1 MITTE
6 LMGGLGNQLFQ
17 VYNLISYC
25 LDNNNIFVLEK
36 HTMLYGPIRNCN
48 VYWNN
53 IFKNISSNCKETLFK
68 FPIYKE
74 PSFSYNKIPYI
85 LPTQN
90 VKFHGYFQSYKY
102 FDHNLDKIN
111 DILKLDILK
120 QEISSKNKLDY
131 ENIISLHFR
140 IGDYAKLQHYHPL
153 MTPEY
158 YINSINYIIE
168 KTTKE
173 DWKILV
179 FCEKDDIDI
188 VNSKLSIIKERYEK
202 IEFVICNHN
211 LQDWEQML
219 QMSLCKHNIIA
230 NSSFSW
236 WGAYLNNNK
245 DKIVCAPKKWFGDNV
260 KHNTSDLYL
269 KEWELWI

>member
-17 VYNLISYC
+17 VCNLISYC

-36 HTMLYGPIRNCN
+36 HPILYGPIRNYN

-53 IFKNISSNCKETLFK
+53 IFKNISSNCKQTVFK

-74 PSFSYNKIPYI
+74 PEFSYNKIPFI
-85 LPTQN
+85 PLSQN

-102 FDHNLDKIN
+102 FDHNFKKIN
-111 DILKLDILK
+111 DLLNINKLKEQI
-120 QEISSKNKLDY
+120 ISKNKFDY
-131 ENIISLHFR
+131 ENTISLHFR
-140 IGDYAKLQHYHPL
+140 IGDYTKLQDFHPL

-158 YINSINYIIE
+158 YINSINNIIK
-168 KTTKE
+168 KTKKE
-173 DWKILV
+173 DWKVLV
-179 FCEKDDIDI
+179 FCEKDDINI
-188 VNSKLSIIKERYEK
+188 VNSRLSVIKKKYNK
-202 IEFVICNHN
+202 IEFIICNHN
-211 LQDWEQML
+211 LKDWEQML
-219 QMSLCKHNIIA
+219 EMSLCKHNIIA

-245 DKIVCAPKKWFGDNV
+245 DKIVCIPKKWFGNKA
-260 KHNTSDLYL
+260 KHNTKDLYL
-269 KEWELWI
+269 NNWFKI